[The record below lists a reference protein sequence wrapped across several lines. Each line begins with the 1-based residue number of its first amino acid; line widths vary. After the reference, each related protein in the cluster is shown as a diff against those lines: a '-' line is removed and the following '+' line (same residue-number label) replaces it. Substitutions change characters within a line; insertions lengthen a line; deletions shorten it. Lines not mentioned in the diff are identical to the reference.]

1 MMNRKGQ
8 GYTDVFLFL
17 IVSMVILVVAG
28 MFIYM
33 GITVQGQ
40 LHTVFS
46 TNSMGSGT
54 VNYTQVSD
62 SVFSDLTTAY
72 KTMYWSSLLLMVG
85 MIISIFIGSYL
96 VVTKPI
102 FFVPYIFIMIIAVLV
117 SVGISNAYQT
127 IVTQPTMASVYSGFV
142 GGNYIMFY
150 LPIWV
155 TVIGFAGA
163 IIMFARMRSAEA
175 VMGYS

>member
-8 GYTDVFLFL
+8 AFTDIFLFM
-17 IVSMVILVVAG
+17 IVSVILLVVSG

-33 GITVQGQ
+33 AITVQGQ

-46 TNSMGSGT
+46 TNKVGSGT

-62 SVFSDLTTAY
+62 AVFNDLATAY
-72 KTMYWSSLLLMVG
+72 KTMYWSSLILIVG

-127 IVTQPTMASVYSGFV
+127 IVQEPTLASVYQGFI

-155 TVIGFAGA
+155 AVIGFAGA

-175 VMGYS
+175 MMGYQ